1 MLGYPSYAAYVTADQ
16 MAGTPAAVYELL
28 NEVWT
33 PALDRA
39 KEEMAEMNTMLQ
51 RDVPGATFEPW
62 DWWYYAEKVRKDK
75 YALDDAALR
84 PYFSLENVREGAFS
98 LANPALRDYVPS
110 VGRTGLPQ
118 GLLGI

>member
-1 MLGYPSYAAYVTADQ
+1 MNDFARLRNEKARLLGYPSYAAYVTADE

-62 DWWYYAEKVRKDK
+62 D
-75 YALDDAALR
+75 
-84 PYFSLENVREGAFS
+84 
-98 LANPALRDYVPS
+98 
-110 VGRTGLPQ
+110 
-118 GLLGI
+118 